1 MNKVKPYKFDGI
13 FQIDGK
19 IATIN
24 LVPGYRSANEE
35 LVKVKDVEYR
45 IWDPYTSKPCAAL
58 KKGLKIF
65 PIHKG
70 QKILYL
76 GFASGKTGS
85 FFSDIIGK
93 EGVIYA
99 VEISERVLR
108 EAIPMAERRG
118 NIICILNDARLPE
131 RYENI
136 VIEQVDVVYCDIA
149 DPQEVEVFIRNCKKF
164 LKKNGFGMIS
174 VKSRSIDAVKDPK
187 IIYKEAMKKLEEN
200 NFKIL
205 DFVAL
210 DPYEKDHAF
219 IVVSME

>member
-1 MNKVKPYKFDGI
+1 MNKVKPYKFEGI
-13 FQIDGK
+13 FQIDSK

-35 LVKVKDVEYR
+35 LVKVSDVEYR
-45 IWDPYTSKPCAAL
+45 IWDPYTSKPCAAF
-58 KKGLKIF
+58 KKGLKVF

-136 VIEQVDVVYCDIA
+136 VVEKVDVVYCDIA

-164 LKKNGFGMIS
+164 LKKNGYGMIA
-174 VKSRSIDAVKDPK
+174 VKSRSIDAVKGPK
-187 IIYKEAMKKLEEN
+187 LIYQEAVKKLEQN

-205 DFVAL
+205 DFVTL